1 MEKQQ
6 KEKREKSGSTWQNIR
21 LVMGALF
28 KCYPQTRWQV
38 PVYMISRVG
47 IPFLDSLI
55 PAVMIQAILDGSVKD
70 FVWTVVGILTLNGV
84 LSLIQKVLNMELLNR
99 GVYTRLRY
107 FFDRFLLKNLETDYA
122 NVEPQKQQKMIQ
134 KGCMALNSNW
144 VGPEQLTRTT
154 IEFVIQLLGLITYF
168 SVIVSLDVRI
178 MVVLVLMFVS
188 GVAIRTFARNYSYT
202 HREENT
208 EVYRKRDYIK
218 RSSLDLKA
226 GKDVRI
232 YQVQDWFHQV
242 FEQLRNQAKAYQV
255 KVEIPWFFSSVSDQ
269 FWMSV
274 RDILAYSVLIG
285 MVLAGEMEVATCT
298 LLIGMIGNACNWMW
312 NLSDNYSAMKKA
324 SLEVDDMQ
332 KVMKMPEHFLREGGE
347 PIPDGKQALKIEFRD
362 VCFRYEGAET
372 DTLSHLSFVIQ
383 PGEKLALVG
392 NNGAGKTTLV
402 KLLCGLYRPTAGQI
416 LVDNRDISRMNLKE
430 YYTLLSVL
438 FQDVNSLAFTIATN
452 VTGLS
457 KEDVNQE
464 RLQMSLQRAGLWEK
478 VQQLEQGVETYITQ
492 TIDESGIQL
501 SGGET
506 QKMLLARAIYK
517 DAPILVLD
525 EPTSALDP
533 IAESAIYEEY
543 NQMTNEK
550 TSLFISHRL
559 ASTKFCD
566 RIFFL
571 EGGSIVEQGSHEEL
585 MKLGGRYKEIFDIQS
600 HYYQEGEVVA
610 NEA

>member
-6 KEKREKSGSTWQNIR
+6 KEKREKPGSTLRNIR
-21 LVMGALF
+21 TVMGALF
-28 KCYPQTRWQV
+28 RCYPCTRWQV
-38 PVYMISRVG
+38 PVYMVSKVG
-47 IPFLDSLI
+47 IPFMDSLI
-55 PAVMIQAILDGSVKD
+55 PAVMIQAILDGSVSG
-70 FVWTVVGILTLNGV
+70 FVWSVVGIMALNSV
-84 LSLIQKVLNMELLNR
+84 LSLLQKALNMELLNR

-107 FFDRFLLKNLETDYA
+107 FFDRFLQKNLETDYA
-122 NVEPQKQQKMIQ
+122 NVEPQKQQKLIQ

-154 IEFVIQLLGLITYF
+154 IEFIIQLMGLITYF
-168 SVIVSLDVRI
+168 SVIVSLDIRI
-178 MVVLVLMFVS
+178 MVVLVLMFVC
-188 GVAIRTFARNYSYT
+188 GVAIRTFARNYSYA

-232 YQVQDWFHQV
+232 YQVQDWFHQI
-242 FEQLRNQAKAYQV
+242 FEQLRSQAKAYQI

-274 RDILAYSVLIG
+274 RDILAYSVLVG
-285 MVLAGEMEVATCT
+285 LVLAGEMDVATCT
-298 LLIGMIGNACNWMW
+298 LLIGMIANACNWMW
-312 NLSDNYSAMKKA
+312 SLSDNYSAMKKA

-332 KVMKMPEHFLREGGE
+332 RVLEMPEHFRREGGL
-347 PIPDGKQALKIEFRD
+347 PLPDGTQSLQIEFRD
-362 VCFRYEGAET
+362 VSFRYDGAEE
-372 DTLSHLSFVIQ
+372 DTLSHLSFVIE

-416 LVDNRDISRMNLKE
+416 LVGGMDIAQLNLKE

-438 FQDVNSLAFTIATN
+438 FQDVNPMAFTIATN
-452 VTGLS
+452 VTGQL
-457 KEDVNQE
+457 KEMVDAE
-464 RLQMSLQRAGLWEK
+464 KLQLSLQRAGLWEK
-478 VQQLEQGVETYITQ
+478 VQQLEHGVETYITQ
-492 TIDESGIQL
+492 TIDETGIQL

-543 NQMTNEK
+543 NQMTQDK

-566 RIFFL
+566 RILFL
-571 EGGSIVEQGSHEEL
+571 ENGRIVEQGSHEEL
-585 MKLGGRYKEIFDIQS
+585 MKQQGKYKEIFDIQS
-600 HYYQEGEVVA
+600 HYYQEGEVAA

>member
-1 MEKQQ
+1 M
-6 KEKREKSGSTWQNIR
+6 
-21 LVMGALF
+21 
-28 KCYPQTRWQV
+28 
-38 PVYMISRVG
+38 
-47 IPFLDSLI
+47 
-55 PAVMIQAILDGSVKD
+55 
-70 FVWTVVGILTLNGV
+70 
-84 LSLIQKVLNMELLNR
+84 
-99 GVYTRLRY
+99 
-107 FFDRFLLKNLETDYA
+107 
-122 NVEPQKQQKMIQ
+122 
-134 KGCMALNSNW
+134 
-144 VGPEQLTRTT
+144 
-154 IEFVIQLLGLITYF
+154 
-168 SVIVSLDVRI
+168 
-178 MVVLVLMFVS
+178 
-188 GVAIRTFARNYSYT
+188 
-202 HREENT
+202 
-208 EVYRKRDYIK
+208 
-218 RSSLDLKA
+218 
-226 GKDVRI
+226 
-232 YQVQDWFHQV
+232 
-242 FEQLRNQAKAYQV
+242 RNQAKAYQV

-392 NNGAGKTTLV
+392 NNGAGETTLV

>member
-1 MEKQQ
+1 MEKKQ
-6 KEKREKSGSTWQNIR
+6 KEKREKPGSTIKNVSMV
-21 LVMGALF
+21 LGALF
-28 KCYPQTRWQV
+28 KCYPFTRWQV
-38 PVYMISRVG
+38 PVYMISRVI
-47 IPFLDSLI
+47 IPFLNSLI
-55 PAVMIQAILDGSVKD
+55 PAVMIQAIIDGGVSR
-70 FVWTVVGILTLNGV
+70 FVWIMVGILALNSV
-84 LSLIQKVLNMELLNR
+84 LSLLQKVLNMELLNR
-99 GVYTRLRY
+99 GAYTRLRY
-107 FFDRFLLKNLETDYA
+107 FFVKFLLKNLETDYA
-122 NVEPQKQQKMIQ
+122 NVEPQKQQKLIQ

-144 VGPEQLTRTT
+144 VGSEQLTRAS
-154 IEFVIQLLGLITYF
+154 IEFVIQLLGLLTYF
-168 SVIVSLDVRI
+168 SIIVSLDIRI
-178 MVVLVLMFVS
+178 MVVLLLMFVM
-188 GVAIRTFARNYSYT
+188 GVMLRTFARNYSHA

-232 YQVQDWFHQV
+232 YQVQDWFHEV
-242 FEQLRNQAKAYQV
+242 FEQLRSQARAYQV
-255 KVEIPWFFSSVSDQ
+255 KVEIPWFFSSISDQ

-285 MVLAGEMEVATCT
+285 MVLAGELDVATCT
-298 LLIGMIGNACNWMW
+298 LLLGMIANASNWMW
-312 NLSDNYSAMKKA
+312 SLSDNYSALKKA

-332 KVMKMPEHFLREGGE
+332 KVLEMPEHFLREGGE
-347 PIPDGKQALKIEFRD
+347 PIPTGALKIEFRD
-362 VCFRYEGAET
+362 VSFRYDGAEE
-372 DTLSHLSFVIQ
+372 DTLSHLSFVIK

-402 KLLCGLYRPTAGQI
+402 KLLCGLYKPTEGQI
-416 LVDNRDISRMNLKE
+416 LVNDRNIAKMNLKE

-438 FQDVNSLAFTIATN
+438 FQDVNPMAFTIETN
-452 VTGLS
+452 VAGCV
-457 KEDVNQE
+457 KEEIDKE
-464 RLQMSLQRAGLWEK
+464 KLTESLQRAGLWEK
-478 VQQLEQGVETYITQ
+478 VEQLEHGTETYITQ
-492 TIDESGIQL
+492 TIDETGIQL

-506 QKMLLARAIYK
+506 QKLLLARAIYK

-543 NQMTNEK
+543 NQMTKDK

-566 RIFFL
+566 RILFL
-571 EGGSIVEQGSHEEL
+571 EKGQIAEQGSHEEL
-585 MKLGGRYKEIFDIQS
+585 MKLQGRYREMFDIQS
-600 HYYQEGEVVA
+600 HYYQEGEVAV